1 MFNLKNFLI
10 ITNSYLIFTLT
21 DGAIRM
27 IVLLHFF
34 HLGFS
39 PFLLAIL
46 FLLYEFMGIITN
58 FFGGWAASF
67 LGIKRMLNVGILL
80 QILGIYLL
88 SFYSPSWDL
97 YLSVIWIMFAQGL
110 CGIAKDITKTSSKSA
125 IKIVSGKGEG
135 VLFKWVSWFT
145 GLKNTT
151 KGLGFFIGGILVET
165 IGFKLSIFT
174 LIIFLTICFI
184 LLFFLQKDLG
194 NLKPSKN
201 FKDLFSKSRNI
212 NILSIARVFLFG
224 SRDIWFVVGLPVFL
238 YSTGWSFW
246 QVGSFLALW
255 TIGYGIVQSSIP
267 AFIKRSKD
275 GLSLEILSSKFWVIL
290 LTLIQLIILII
301 STVFDFQVIGLDTII
316 VIGLLIFGVLFAI
329 NSALHSYLILAYSN
343 DNNITEDVGFYYSAN
358 ALGRFFGTLLSG
370 LLFQIFGIAGCIA
383 GSFVFLSF
391 CIVSTL
397 NLSIKN
403 K

>member
-67 LGIKRMLNVGILL
+67 LGIKRMLNVGIFL
-80 QILGIYLL
+80 QFLGIYLL
-88 SFYSPSWDL
+88 SFYSPLWDL

-110 CGIAKDITKTSSKSA
+110 CGVAKDLTKTSSKSA

-135 VLFKWVSWFT
+135 ILFKWVSWFT

-151 KGLGFFIGGILVET
+151 KGLGFFIGAVLVET
-165 IGFKLSIFT
+165 IGFKFSIFT
-174 LIIFLTICFI
+174 LIFFLTICFI

-194 NLKPSKN
+194 NLTPAKN

-267 AFIKRSKD
+267 AFIRRSKD

-290 LTLIQLIILII
+290 LALIQLIILII
-301 STVFDFQVIGLDTII
+301 ITVFDFQIIGLDSII
-316 VIGLLIFGVLFAI
+316 VIGLLVFGVLFAI

-370 LLFQIFGIAGCIA
+370 FLFQNNGIAGCLG
-383 GSFVFLSF
+383 GSLIFLIICAIF
-391 CIVSTL
+391 TYNL
-397 NLSIKN
+397 NARH
-403 K
+403 

>member
-39 PFLLAIL
+39 PFFLAIL

-110 CGIAKDITKTSSKSA
+110 CGIAKDVTKTSSKSA

-165 IGFKLSIFT
+165 IGFKFSIFT

-301 STVFDFQVIGLDTII
+301 STVFDFQIIGLDTVI

-370 LLFQIFGIAGCIA
+370 FLFQNNGIAGCLG
-383 GSFVFLSF
+383 GSLIFLIICAIF
-391 CIVSTL
+391 THNL
-397 NLSIKN
+397 NARN
-403 K
+403 G

>member
-1 MFNLKNFLI
+1 M
-10 ITNSYLIFTLT
+10 
-21 DGAIRM
+21 
-27 IVLLHFF
+27 
-34 HLGFS
+34 
-39 PFLLAIL
+39 
-46 FLLYEFMGIITN
+46 
-58 FFGGWAASF
+58 
-67 LGIKRMLNVGILL
+67 
-80 QILGIYLL
+80 
-88 SFYSPSWDL
+88 
-97 YLSVIWIMFAQGL
+97 
-110 CGIAKDITKTSSKSA
+110 
-125 IKIVSGKGEG
+125 
-135 VLFKWVSWFT
+135 
-145 GLKNTT
+145 
-151 KGLGFFIGGILVET
+151 
-165 IGFKLSIFT
+165 
-174 LIIFLTICFI
+174 
-184 LLFFLQKDLG
+184 
-194 NLKPSKN
+194 
-201 FKDLFSKSRNI
+201 
-212 NILSIARVFLFG
+212 FG

-238 YSTGWSFW
+238 YSNGWSFW
-246 QVGSFLALW
+246 QGGAFLALW

-391 CIVSTL
+391 CLVSTL

>member
-58 FFGGWAASF
+58 FFGGWVASF

-151 KGLGFFIGGILVET
+151 KGLGLVR
-165 IGFKLSIFT
+165 
-174 LIIFLTICFI
+174 
-184 LLFFLQKDLG
+184 LLM
-194 NLKPSKN
+194 
-201 FKDLFSKSRNI
+201 
-212 NILSIARVFLFG
+212 
-224 SRDIWFVVGLPVFL
+224 
-238 YSTGWSFW
+238 
-246 QVGSFLALW
+246 
-255 TIGYGIVQSSIP
+255 
-267 AFIKRSKD
+267 
-275 GLSLEILSSKFWVIL
+275 
-290 LTLIQLIILII
+290 II
-301 STVFDFQVIGLDTII
+301 S
-316 VIGLLIFGVLFAI
+316 
-329 NSALHSYLILAYSN
+329 
-343 DNNITEDVGFYYSAN
+343 
-358 ALGRFFGTLLSG
+358 
-370 LLFQIFGIAGCIA
+370 
-383 GSFVFLSF
+383 
-391 CIVSTL
+391 
-397 NLSIKN
+397 K
-403 K
+403 